1 MCPICSTFML
11 LPVDAKQ
18 PQIASRRPTPDPKSA
33 LIVVCCP
40 LGFLKSC
47 RTTKTEREMA
57 APNFKPQSYLP
68 VFTLN
73 PTNLRAQFIGR
84 KTLWASLATLVDDYL
99 WIVCDIIKPKG
110 GPSICDQ
117 LKGPLSIES
126 TPHIWKE
133 KVPLITKL
141 EIGLGNPWMTWDY
154 SVEGARF
161 LDDLIARIIFLT
173 STILVDCLADVIF
186 RGNSH
191 SLLFGCCDTWKNH
204 EKPLIALLFT
214 CFL

>member
-73 PTNLRAQFIGR
+73 PTNLRAHFIGR
-84 KTLWASLATLVDDYL
+84 KTLWATLATLIDDYL

-110 GPSICDQ
+110 GPQSVTNWRDPSQ
-117 LKGPLSIES
+117 LN
-126 TPHIWKE
+126 PHPIFE
-133 KVPLITKL
+133 KKKCRWLQSLKLALGTLEWL
-141 EIGLGNPWMTWDY
+141 EIIQWK
-154 SVEGARF
+154 ARDF
-161 LDDLIARIIFLT
+161 
-173 STILVDCLADVIF
+173 
-186 RGNSH
+186 
-191 SLLFGCCDTWKNH
+191 
-204 EKPLIALLFT
+204 
-214 CFL
+214 